1 MCSCYPDKRGFSK
14 MSDER
19 EPLLPDRHPQVNL
32 FICDVADAVIKSD
45 MASMEHPIFTLSKK
59 PIREVKKYV
68 HGDVVLE
75 VTPGPKGIANIY
87 DKDILIFAISQIMAA
102 RNEGRQYSRRIT
114 FQAQDFL
121 EFSNRHTGG
130 HDYDLLRDSLDR
142 LDSTRLRT
150 TIKTGGSETW
160 EAFGLIDG
168 ATIKRQRH
176 DGRVTEWGLSL
187 SSWLFKA
194 IEANEVLTLH
204 PDYFRL
210 RKPIERRIYEIARK
224 HCGAKRSWQIG
235 LKKLQKKC
243 GSSDATRNFRRA
255 VRALCDFD
263 HLPDYSVNL
272 VDDMVSFQNRGQP
285 GPLSHSR
292 YSVKLQVDTLEIARS
307 FAKGWDIYAV
317 EVEWREWVA
326 DLLGQGMDPPR
337 NPDQAFI
344 GFCKKWVD
352 RQS

>member
-1 MCSCYPDKRGFSK
+1 MNEDR
-14 MSDER
+14 R
-19 EPLLPDRHPQVNL
+19 PLLPDRHPQANL

-59 PIREVKKYV
+59 PIREIKRYE

-102 RNEGRQYSRRIT
+102 RNEGRPYSREIM

-150 TIKTGGSETW
+150 TIKTGGEETW

-168 ATIKRQRH
+168 AKIKRKRH
-176 DGRVTEWGLSL
+176 DGRVTEWGLRL
-187 SSWLFKA
+187 SEWLFKA

-224 HCGAKRSWQIG
+224 HCGAKASWQIG

-243 GSSDATRNFRRA
+243 GSSDAIRNFRLA

-263 HLPDYSVNL
+263 HLPDYSVSME
-272 VDDMVSFQNRGQP
+272 DDMVSFKSRASETVVLSTGYTTKLHPDTFEAARGAAP
-285 GPLSHSR
+285 
-292 YSVKLQVDTLEIARS
+292 
-307 FAKGWDIYAV
+307 GWDVYVI
-317 EVEWREWVA
+317 EQEWREWVVG
-326 DLLGQGMDPPR
+326 LLEQGMEPPR
-337 NPDQAFI
+337 NPDSAFI
-344 GFCKKWVD
+344 GFSKKWAA
-352 RQS
+352 RQR

>member
-1 MCSCYPDKRGFSK
+1 MADDRN
-14 MSDER
+14 
-19 EPLLPDRHPQVNL
+19 PLLPDRHPQANL

-59 PIREVKKYV
+59 PIREVKRYE

-75 VTPGPKGIANIY
+75 VSPGPKGIANIY
-87 DKDILIFAISQIMAA
+87 DKDILIFAISQVMAA
-102 RNEGRQYSRRIT
+102 RNEGRPYSRDIVFR
-114 FQAQDFL
+114 AHDFL

-150 TIKTGGSETW
+150 TIQTGGEETW

-168 ATIKRQRH
+168 ATIKRKRH
-176 DGRVTEWGLSL
+176 DGRVTEWGIRLSN
-187 SSWLFKA
+187 WLFKA

-224 HCGAKRSWQIG
+224 HCGAQQSWQIG

-243 GSSDATRNFRRA
+243 GSSDALRNFRMA
-255 VRALCDFD
+255 VKALCDFD
-263 HLPDYSVNL
+263 HLPDYSVSLEN
-272 VDDMVSFQNRGQP
+272 DMVLFCNRAVQP
-285 GPLSHSR
+285 VVSGSGYCEPLR
-292 YSVKLQVDTLEIARS
+292 AETLQAARTLVP
-307 FAKGWDIYAV
+307 GWDIYAI
-317 EVEWREWVA
+317 ETEWRAWVA
-326 DLLGQGMDPPR
+326 GLLAQGMEPPR
-337 NPDQAFI
+337 QPDKAFM
-344 GFCKKWVD
+344 GFCTTWAE
-352 RQS
+352 RRA